1 MITKGISI
9 IFQKHGGL
17 NVADQHNYSQ
27 CSTTSSSSSSE
38 VSTLLSQLVST
49 HPHDRYMIKC
59 KKTYSNLLIS
69 LLNEIANS
77 ICLVVFTVF
86 LVITKIVIHIVVTCT
101 IVHRKLHHRQ
111 TTRTANITSTV
122 SLEEQEESGGFR
134 LSLSD
139 VQNLSSFEYETV
151 VEPAQDCIV
160 CLERFIKGESCRSL
174 PRCNHVFHAS
184 CVDSWLI
191 QVPSCPLCRQIVV
204 TPGANQLI
212 CTAGES

>member
-9 IFQKHGGL
+9 ICKKHGGL
-17 NVADQHNYSQ
+17 NVADIHNYSQ
-27 CSTTSSSSSSE
+27 CSTSSSE
-38 VSTLLSQLVST
+38 VSTPRSQLAST
-49 HPHDRYMIKC
+49 HPHGRYMIKC
-59 KKTYSNLLIS
+59 TKTYSNLLIS
-69 LLNEIANS
+69 FLNEIANS
-77 ICLVVFTVF
+77 LCLGVFTVF
-86 LVITKIVIHIVVTCT
+86 LVITKIVIHIVVASS
-101 IVHRKLHHRQ
+101 IVHREMHHRQ
-111 TTRTANITSTV
+111 TTRTAISTTSV
-122 SLEEQEESGGFR
+122 ISLEEQEEGGGVR

-139 VQNLSSFEYETV
+139 IQNLSSFEYEMG

-160 CLERFIKGESCRSL
+160 CLEVFIKGETCRSL
-174 PRCNHVFHAS
+174 QGCNHVFHAS